1 MMPRPFVRRYV
12 HSATVQMSV
21 WCTLVRLNFAC
32 IDAVSQVGRA
42 GGEIVCEV
50 YQGQTH
56 GFMLGDGDGGTLE
69 LDGGPS
75 NPARRATLSLARFLL
90 QSTGQDA
97 QAVADPWASDDPSN
111 AKL

>member
-1 MMPRPFVRRYV
+1 MPRPFVQRYV
-12 HSATVQMSV
+12 CPAAVQVSV
-21 WCTLVRLNFAC
+21 RCTPVRPNFSGCLGA
-32 IDAVSQVGRA
+32 ASQVGRA

-69 LDGGPS
+69 LDAGPS

-90 QSTGQDA
+90 RATAQDP
-97 QAVADPWASDDPSN
+97 QTVVDPWAPDDTSN